1 MLLWFYQSILIP
13 GSESDDELDKRSFLK
28 EPARSEPKSKHYNK
42 FQIVTH
48 LLIKKY
54 DGRWENFIASNPN
67 AVKEVILKFG

>member
-1 MLLWFYQSILIP
+1 MEEKLRNATGKELLDMVF
-13 GSESDDELDKRSFLK
+13 EVECRCM
-28 EPARSEPKSKHYNK
+28 EPKSKHYNK

-54 DGRWENFIASNPN
+54 DGRWENFIANNPN